1 MTEEEDRPGPKSPRF
16 IYLDTCIVSYLAGGE
31 IDDFVPLFKAKGYEP
46 VVSDLTLSELSR
58 GSGQDKLSFL
68 ERHEF
73 WKVLASEPLWLD
85 GKTSFFKIDPLQE
98 TYSQP
103 LPIEAFL
110 QNFLR
115 FTSGSASVADL
126 GQSFQ
131 PSMLDTVEELKKE
144 IPTDSDPHLQ
154 DLLHSNIDA
163 ARKAIEQTPK
173 LPSVPGL
180 KSTLQSQRIGP
191 KFFGDIAPPKII
203 EQVARRIPIEHRAAF
218 QNAFRPILP
227 SDDIRARVKEASLN
241 LILLGFARDKDI
253 ANDDGAKSRAGAIS
267 QLNDIGHIA
276 CAVGLD
282 GFVTADS
289 RLAKL
294 AYATYEPF
302 GISTTVCHASFKTD
316 GQMFNLVGEN
326 YWPRRNRN

>member
-1 MTEEEDRPGPKSPRF
+1 MTEEEDRPGPQLPRF
-16 IYLDTCIVSYLAGGE
+16 IYLDTCIVSYLAGSE

-73 WKVLASEPLWLD
+73 WKVLASEPLWVD

-103 LPIEAFL
+103 HPIEVFL

-115 FTSGSASVADL
+115 FTSGSASVVDL

-131 PSMLDTVEELKKE
+131 QVMLDTLEELKKE
-144 IPTDSDPHLQ
+144 FPTDSDPRLQ

-163 ARKAIEQTPK
+163 ASKAIAQTPK

-191 KFFGDIAPPKII
+191 KFL
-203 EQVARRIPIEHRAAF
+203 VTLRRQKSLKKWNEGFQKNTRQRLQTRFDQSCLQTTSERA
-218 QNAFRPILP
+218 
-227 SDDIRARVKEASLN
+227 
-241 LILLGFARDKDI
+241 
-253 ANDDGAKSRAGAIS
+253 
-267 QLNDIGHIA
+267 
-276 CAVGLD
+276 
-282 GFVTADS
+282 
-289 RLAKL
+289 
-294 AYATYEPF
+294 
-302 GISTTVCHASFKTD
+302 
-316 GQMFNLVGEN
+316 
-326 YWPRRNRN
+326 